1 MVLLFLHFSIRS
13 MCHDTLHRI
22 CKDKKIVSTSAN
34 FITTFLEKKHLCLF
48 FWRKKREKL
57 KTYKICYF
65 SHLSRARN
73 NNKVAVG
80 G

>member
-34 FITTFLEKKHLCLF
+34 FITTFLEKKHLCLIF
-48 FWRKKREKL
+48 LAKKKR
-57 KTYKICYF
+57 KTKNI
-65 SHLSRARN
+65 
-73 NNKVAVG
+73 
-80 G
+80 